1 MITSPLLGLCWLP
14 NNRVVSV
21 HSAQVNNKIFG
32 RLVWNHQC
40 FLTIGQAQSVTPYV
54 GFWNSVA
61 IFQPS
66 SHPLNMETRYVVVA
80 TPDAG
85 PAPERWRIFRFLLM
99 VVHSWCLRWLKHWE
113 SGCFRRCGSCAARIT
128 YPVHNVFLVPGTPA
142 MRQIE
147 IVAVY
152 TCFDLIQLTKPS
164 TPTPLEPFRNFNRL
178 FGFFTTSTSDHLPA
192 PKLCRSPVHP

>member
-66 SHPLNMETRYVVVA
+66 SHPLNMETRY
-80 TPDAG
+80 
-85 PAPERWRIFRFLLM
+85 L
-99 VVHSWCLRWLKHWE
+99 
-113 SGCFRRCGSCAARIT
+113 
-128 YPVHNVFLVPGTPA
+128 
-142 MRQIE
+142 
-147 IVAVY
+147 
-152 TCFDLIQLTKPS
+152 
-164 TPTPLEPFRNFNRL
+164 
-178 FGFFTTSTSDHLPA
+178 
-192 PKLCRSPVHP
+192 